1 MAAYLKQADQ
11 VVLILSKAEANALF
25 HLAEIGQIKDGQR
38 AVNGATREVRDRA
51 FRAISTATTPGS
63 RSGARIE

>member
-1 MAAYLKQADQ
+1 MAAYVKQSDQ
-11 VVLILSKAEANALF
+11 VVLILSLAEANALF
-25 HLAEIGQIKDGQR
+25 DMAETGKIADDHK
-38 AVNGATREVRDRA
+38 VFNGSTQEVRNRA